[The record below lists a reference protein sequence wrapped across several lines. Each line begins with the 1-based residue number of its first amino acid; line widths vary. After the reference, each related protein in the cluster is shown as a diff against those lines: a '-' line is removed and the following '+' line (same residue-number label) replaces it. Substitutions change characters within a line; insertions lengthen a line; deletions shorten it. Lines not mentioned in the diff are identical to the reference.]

1 MPHTTTLAPASGH
14 PRSAPAVRLRTLDE
28 RLALRWGCAPA
39 TAHRIRCDALAPV
52 RRVEDEL
59 DERLAVGDIA
69 GCMELV
75 RGILQRINAADAL
88 PTLDELDK
96 LEQRADLEEDLAQEA
111 WRHARTPENATRLRR
126 ASGAHRFHA
135 ERRDAALARLVP

>member
-1 MPHTTTLAPASGH
+1 MPHTTTLPRASGQ
-14 PRSAPAVRLRTLDE
+14 PRSAPAVRGRTLDE
-28 RLALRWGCAPA
+28 RLALRWGCQPA
-39 TAHRIRCDALAPV
+39 TAHRIRCDERAPV

-69 GCMELV
+69 GAMELV

-88 PTLDELDK
+88 PTAAELDK
-96 LEQRADLEEDLAQEA
+96 LEERADLEEDLAQEA
-111 WRHARTPENATRLRR
+111 WRHDRSPVNAARLRR